1 MANPFKKP
9 ISKVSVKT
17 LLSASTEDIGHMT
30 TKESEMYAKR
40 LQKVVK
46 SRLKTIEKYGKISQ
60 AAERYLP
67 DGEAPEMPEFSGD
80 LRKYRNKL
88 QHNIAMM
95 KTFLEAKS
103 STLTGI
109 RQFEKETAQRIFGA
123 NTRGEP
129 LYKFSSTEE
138 ANRFWSAYH
147 EFMHQYPVWENMRYG
162 SERVQQFLGRM
173 TFWRSRSYT
182 AEDFGVLISN
192 LINNDR
198 GRFDIRAEAGHG
210 TND

>member
-1 MANPFKKP
+1 MANPFNKP

-17 LLSASTEDIGHMT
+17 LLTAMTEDIAQMT
-30 TKESEMYAKR
+30 TKESETYAKR

-46 SRLKTIEKYGKISQ
+46 SRLKTITKYNKVSQ

-80 LRKYRNKL
+80 SRKYRNKL

-109 RQFEKETAQRIFGA
+109 REFEKETAERIFGT
-123 NTRGEP
+123 NTRGKP
-129 LYKFSSTEE
+129 LYNFSSTEE
-138 ANRFWSAYH
+138 ANRFWSAYN
-147 EFMHQYPVWENMRYG
+147 EFMHQNPVWDSMRYG

-173 TFWRSRSYT
+173 TFWRNRSYT
-182 AEDFGVLISN
+182 AEDFSALLSDLLKGEN
-192 LINNDR
+192 TK
-198 GRFDIRAEAGHG
+198 FDPRVEAGYEP
-210 TND
+210 DI

>member
-17 LLSASTEDIGHMT
+17 LLTANTEDIAHMT
-30 TKESEMYAKR
+30 TKESEIYAKR

-46 SRLKTIEKYGKISQ
+46 SRLKTIDKYGKISQ

-80 LRKYRNKL
+80 LRRYRNKL

-103 STLTGI
+103 SSLTGI
-109 RQFEKETAQRIFGA
+109 RKFEKETAQRIFGTNA
-123 NTRGEP
+123 RGEP

-138 ANRFWSAYH
+138 ANRFWAAYN
-147 EFMHQYPVWENMRYG
+147 EFMHQNPVWDSMRYG

-173 TFWRSRSYT
+173 TFWRKRSYT
-182 AEDFGVLISN
+182 SEDFSALLSYLLKGGN
-192 LINNDR
+192 AK
-198 GRFDIRAEAGHG
+198 FDPRVEAGHEF
-210 TND
+210 DI